1 MSGKISYRVIT
12 PFKYNDKQYKKG
24 DTWEPDGGKH
34 DEQIIS
40 LEHHV
45 ETVDD
50 RIVTRRDRGLAAK
63 KRRTPQEQEDVAA
76 QAWTMR
82 QNGETYKAI
91 GEALGGIPISTVK
104 RYIEKYDA
112 ERGKETK
119 DVTPTAS
126 GSSKGGGVSPPD
138 SKG

>member
-1 MSGKISYRVIT
+1 MSGEQKISYRVIT
-12 PFKYNDKQYKKG
+12 PFKYNGKQYEKG
-24 DTWEPDGGKH
+24 DEWEPLGGKH
-34 DEQIIS
+34 DEAIIS
-40 LEHHV
+40 LEHHI
-45 ETVDD
+45 ERVDS
-50 RIVTRRDRGLAAK
+50 RIVIRRDRGVAK

-112 ERGKETK
+112 GREKDTE
-119 DVTPTAS
+119 DVTANTS
-126 GSSKGGGVSPPD
+126 GSN
-138 SKG
+138 

>member
-12 PFKYNDKQYKKG
+12 PFKYNGKEYKKG
-24 DTWEPDGGKH
+24 DIWEPTGGKH
-34 DEQIIS
+34 DEAIIS
-40 LEHHV
+40 LEHHI
-45 ETVDD
+45 ETVDE

-63 KRRTPQEQEDVAA
+63 KRRTPDELEDVSA

-112 ERGKETK
+112 GRGKVIE
-119 DVTPTAS
+119 DVKENTS
-126 GSSKGGGVSPPD
+126 GSN
-138 SKG
+138 